1 MSTQNG
7 YGSFHAKKVEVAN
20 QVLFHGASDDTN
32 TVTLNVA
39 DPASDYT
46 IELPTSAGTLMTT
59 SDDVEITQIDING
72 ANEESSPASSHEV
85 IVYNGTANKKMS
97 LANLAGLSDFSD
109 MPSGT
114 DSQIIVFD
122 SANSA
127 AAVSLS
133 GDATIAN
140 DGVITVSDK
149 PSVEKVCEA
158 NKFIHLDSNR
168 DCSNINVI
176 EAATVAGDNVEVGNS
191 TNRWQLNINASGHL
205 ELKYSSDSGSTFAVK
220 QVFNNA

>member
-176 EAATVAGDNVEVGNS
+176 EASTVAGDNVEVGNGS
-191 TNRWQLNINASGHL
+191 NRWQFNVNASGHL